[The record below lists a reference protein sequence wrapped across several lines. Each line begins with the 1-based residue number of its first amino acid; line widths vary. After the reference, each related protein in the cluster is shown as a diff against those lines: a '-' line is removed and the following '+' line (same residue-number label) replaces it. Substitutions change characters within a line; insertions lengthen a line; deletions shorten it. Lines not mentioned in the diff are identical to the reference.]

1 MYRIEDIWQ
10 QVSTSPG
17 NVPLTTVKGKSY
29 FYKGLKVQKIK
40 DEIKIYNTKKRGD
53 YYSEVTS
60 EQLNSFLEHGLRY
73 GSYVVLLDNYQYSI
87 NAYTERL
94 KTEVNVRNNAKHF
107 LALKEARDNII
118 KKYAQIRKM
127 KNQLINNSIL

>member
-29 FYKGLKVQKIK
+29 SYKGLKVQKIK

-73 GSYVVLLDNYQYSI
+73 GSYVVLLDNYQYSS

-94 KTEVNVRNNAKHF
+94 KTEVNVRNNAKHI
-107 LALKEARDNII
+107 LALKEARGNII
-118 KKYAQIRKM
+118 KK
-127 KNQLINNSIL
+127 